1 MAGNCSWSYNTRKLT
16 RQEGWWAFVSVALV
30 LAPDRNCVSN
40 LDHIY
45 WITVGFGTFLTM
57 KMGLSGQKNCERA
70 VHYSK
75 VALLVIYPK

>member
-1 MAGNCSWSYNTRKLT
+1 MTGNCSWSYNTRKST
-16 RQEGWWAFVSVALV
+16 RQEGWAFVSVALV
-30 LAPDRNCVSN
+30 LAADRNCVSK